1 MIYAPFQAAFRAT
14 LPLALCA
21 YDEQCGE
28 GEPKW
33 NVTDLEPSYKDKT
46 ILVIGGTK
54 GIGKAVADIIKQAG
68 GRVIVVGRSAKDGP
82 NSMEADLSTV
92 QGCKDLEQKMYEN
105 LVKAEVTF
113 DYVVFSIGVW
123 PTSEDMYTSDGIHK
137 VLATDILARH
147 LVMKALVANRLLSNE
162 VRVMSIL
169 ASCQNIPSMVLNE
182 KNFRQGI
189 CAATSPGAVIGLR
202 GGFHLMLCCSI
213 ANDAWLQALE
223 KTLPKK
229 AVCMGTMRAMGTAA
243 SSFLSLT

>member
-1 MIYAPFQAAFRAT
+1 
-14 LPLALCA
+14 
-21 YDEQCGE
+21 
-28 GEPKW
+28 
-33 NVTDLEPSYKDKT
+33 
-46 ILVIGGTK
+46 
-54 GIGKAVADIIKQAG
+54 
-68 GRVIVVGRSAKDGP
+68 
-82 NSMEADLSTV
+82 
-92 QGCKDLEQKMYEN
+92 

-229 AVCMGTMRAMGTAA
+229 AVCMGTFPGLLATDLMANTLSSWMVPLAKMGMAPVADSEENMGLQHAMILASENVTKRRVSYWAA
-243 SSFLSLT
+243 PRLEAREAHPLAMQEDTINFIWDELEALRKREPPELS